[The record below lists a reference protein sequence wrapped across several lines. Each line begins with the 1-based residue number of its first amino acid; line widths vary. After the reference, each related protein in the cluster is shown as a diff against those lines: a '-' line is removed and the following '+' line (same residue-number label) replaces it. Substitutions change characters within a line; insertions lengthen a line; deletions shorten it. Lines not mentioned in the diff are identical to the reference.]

1 MKTNFVKILPLA
13 AAVLLATSCSKEDN
27 NNEIV
32 NNGQEKV
39 EKQFKTI
46 TVKGNAGKKQGISKI
61 MFSFNT
67 GEIFFEE
74 NDEISFTG
82 NDGVTGKGKFT
93 DNIGNFVAELSFP
106 EGVEVTN
113 VEISATIGTPLTD
126 AVVCKSTGKEI
137 GKYLYEISLANSTLE
152 EVNGEYK
159 FKDPFTMVPQIA
171 IIRNMT
177 EDNAT
182 FKIGEGTEQTLDAN
196 KTLVVMSGTTLTING
211 RTATVSAGNS
221 YTIAPTPPA
230 PTVTGSFALTVGG
243 MVNYT
248 ISSSIQG
255 LDLEYST
262 DGGTTWNNVSNET
275 LEMPANAA
283 TLSFRTA
290 KTSTSYASE
299 ATNAETVPTVLDIEV
314 GDITLYY
321 LEKEGDWVSYELS
334 DIAGISEEGGINGD
348 VAIYT
353 DANGNRYHI
362 FNDNETRPQA
372 VMDGLWTDRTYTLK
386 QILTVELNGMP
397 FTYYA
402 GDTWETLAGR
412 NPYGEITVEN
422 GQVRK
427 GFEIIYGEN
436 NKPVSP
442 DDQIDSNIRYMLQP
456 AAD

>member
-1 MKTNFVKILPLA
+1 MNRTFIKVLPLA

-230 PTVTGSFALTVGG
+230 PTVEGSFAPTTDGK
-243 MVNYT
+243 VNYT

-255 LDLEYST
+255 LEYT
-262 DGGTTWNNVSNET
+262 VDGGTTWNNVPNET

-299 ATNAETVPTVLDIEV
+299 ATSAANVPTVLNIQG

-321 LEKEGDWVSYELS
+321 LKKEGEFVTYDLR
-334 DIAGISEEGGINGD
+334 DIAGISEEGGINGV

-362 FNDNETRPQA
+362 FINDETDPKI
-372 VMDGLWTDRTYTLK
+372 VMDGFLAGDEFTLK
-386 QILTVELNGMP
+386 QILTVELQGMP
-397 FTYYA
+397 YTYYA
-402 GDTWETLAGR
+402 DDTWEILAERER
-412 NPYGEITVEN
+412 NIKVIEQYVYVGD
-422 GQVRK
+422 
-427 GFEIIYGEN
+427 EIICDNHSEHV
-436 NKPVSP
+436 KPN
-442 DDQIDSNIRYMLQP
+442 DEIDSDMRYQLEP
-456 AAD
+456 AE

>member
-1 MKTNFVKILPLA
+1 MNRTFIKVLPLA

-196 KTLVVMSGTTLTING
+196 KTLVVMSGTELTING

-230 PTVTGSFALTVGG
+230 PTVEGSFALTVGG
-243 MVNYT
+243 TVYT
-248 ISSSIQG
+248 ISSSIEG

-262 DGGTTWNNVSNET
+262 DGGTTWNTVQNET

-299 ATNAETVPTVLDIEV
+299 ATNAETVPTVLNIQV

-321 LEKEGDWVSYELS
+321 LKKEGEWVTYELS
-334 DIAGISEEGGINGD
+334 DIAGISEEGGVNGA

-362 FNDNETRPQA
+362 FEDDETRPKT
-372 VMDGLWTDRTYTLK
+372 VMDLIGEEPRFTLK

-412 NPYGEITVEN
+412 NPHGEITVEN

-442 DDQIDSNIRYMLQP
+442 DDQINSDIHYQLQP